1 MDLLRPPE
9 LLLNLEAPRIAAFCA
24 AGDLLIFGFA
34 DGRVIGLR
42 SDTARTLVDFST
54 YSRVTSL
61 DSDGWCIAAA
71 CADGSV
77 HFKVL
82 EHVLTAPLRW
92 SFADTGIRLSLLPD
106 HSVASGG
113 ASGRVVL
120 TRQGFMASLRSKEI
134 FTGGLGAVSGI
145 AAHPSR
151 ADVVAWTDDMGL
163 CVYAQGTLRRL
174 ALALIDDDDDA
185 GGVQQLSWYDLD
197 SLVVASRT
205 QLCLV
210 DARSMRAM
218 YSFAVEP
225 ALLGLVPMG
234 GRDGRMVVVHAEAV
248 ELLDS
253 KPGVTLASCALPA
266 PALFAAY
273 EQRWM
278 RTGSGAGELPG
289 STVHFETGLPIVYVV
304 CGDGKVVFIRRSGMD
319 DALRDAVAAQDFPR
333 ALKIAR
339 GDGALL
345 PPSSLSLRPAEVADM
360 WLTHLI
366 GEGRFVDAAA
376 LLPEVLDATDTG
388 SWARWAAVLLEK
400 RALAPVLASL
410 PVAGLPAAVYETAL
424 LQLRQQ
430 GDAHA
435 IVALLRKWPATSF
448 DAQRVLDGL
457 NDEGDGGAVVGLDHA
472 RALCLARLGRPAED
486 VFDALLAARATAEVL
501 DMLDA
506 SPALWRRVL
515 GTPSQLAQVVRLDEA
530 RAVQSLFD
538 CVRDDADIAKRASE
552 VCAELQRF
560 KLSSAALRFLRRVA
574 AAFRSEY
581 VRGSAFEA
589 LCDAEVELCAALEPA
604 RLSELLRDSKAYSPE
619 RALAV
624 CERTPGR
631 VRETVYVLGRV
642 GGPGNVL
649 RALQLLVG
657 ELGDLQG
664 ALEFA
669 AREGD
674 WEPLVALCQADA
686 ARLGEL
692 LELGPRMGM
701 DAGRILRAVP
711 AGTEVPRL
719 KQRIEQ
725 LFEELR
731 ATEAACAGCSKI
743 FRADTSSVV
752 RSGHRMLRRGLK
764 VRVRAGA
771 CALCV
776 DRPLSDGALVLFHD
790 GSAYHAACLAAQAQ
804 LLRGGDDDLPADWAG
819 GAGSLVRGHCV
830 VYSRRKPSSAASQS
844 SSASV

>member
-54 YSRVTSL
+54 HSRVTSL

-82 EHVLTAPLRW
+82 EHVLSAPLRW
-92 SFADTGIRLSLLPD
+92 SFADTSIRLSLLPD

-120 TRQGFMASLRSKEI
+120 TRQGFMASMRSKEI

-163 CVYAQGTLRRL
+163 CVYAQSSLRRL
-174 ALALIDDDDDA
+174 ALALLDDDDDGA
-185 GGVQQLSWYDLD
+185 GVQQVSWYDLD

-210 DARSMRAM
+210 DARSMRAL
-218 YSFAVEP
+218 YSVAVEP
-225 ALLGLVPMG
+225 ALLSLVPMG
-234 GRDGRMVVVHAEAV
+234 GRDGRMVVVHADKV
-248 ELLDS
+248 TLLDS
-253 KPGVTLASCALPA
+253 KPGLTLASCALPA

-278 RTGSGAGELPG
+278 RALQQGGSGERPG
-289 STVHFETGLPIVYVV
+289 STIHYETGLPIVYVV
-304 CGDGKVVFIRRSGMD
+304 CGDGKVVFMRRSGMD
-319 DALRDAVAAQDFPR
+319 DALRDAVAAQDFAR

-339 GDGALL
+339 GGDGALL
-345 PPSSLSLRPAEVADM
+345 PPSTLSLRPAEVADM
-360 WLTHLI
+360 WLTHLVS
-366 GEGRFVDAAA
+366 EGRFVDAAA
-376 LLPEVLDATDTG
+376 LLPEVLDARDTG

-424 LQLRQQ
+424 LQLRQH
-430 GDAHA
+430 GDAQA

-457 NDEGDGGAVVGLDHA
+457 NEGGDDDAPGLDHA

-486 VFDALLAARATAEVL
+486 VFDALLAAKATAEVL

-515 GTPSQLAQVVRLDEA
+515 ATPGQLAQVVRLDEA

-538 CVRDDADIAKRASE
+538 GVRDDADVAKRAAE
-552 VCAELQRF
+552 VCAELQAL
-560 KLSSAALRFLRRVA
+560 KLRSAALRFLRRVS
-574 AAFRSEY
+574 AAFRSDY

-589 LCDAEVELCAALEPA
+589 LCDAEVELCAALGPA
-604 RLSELLRDSKAYSPE
+604 R
-619 RALAV
+619 
-624 CERTPGR
+624 G
-631 VRETVYVLGRV
+631 
-642 GGPGNVL
+642 
-649 RALQLLVG
+649 
-657 ELGDLQG
+657 
-664 ALEFA
+664 
-669 AREGD
+669 
-674 WEPLVALCQADA
+674 
-686 ARLGEL
+686 
-692 LELGPRMGM
+692 
-701 DAGRILRAVP
+701 
-711 AGTEVPRL
+711 
-719 KQRIEQ
+719 
-725 LFEELR
+725 
-731 ATEAACAGCSKI
+731 
-743 FRADTSSVV
+743 
-752 RSGHRMLRRGLK
+752 
-764 VRVRAGA
+764 
-771 CALCV
+771 
-776 DRPLSDGALVLFHD
+776 
-790 GSAYHAACLAAQAQ
+790 
-804 LLRGGDDDLPADWAG
+804 
-819 GAGSLVRGHCV
+819 
-830 VYSRRKPSSAASQS
+830 
-844 SSASV
+844 